1 MNIQLNKILLFF
13 SLQIKAAFRMIPV
26 ILVTTACFASITGL
40 AAFAG
45 TKLLYS
51 GSHKEPLN
59 VALVL
64 PEDSDRYTRAAFSFI
79 NEIDTVKN
87 QCSFTEMS
95 EDDAFNNMRDGSV
108 DAIILVPGQF
118 IEHIMNGTNTPA
130 QVILPKSGST
140 SSSPLFRELVNAGVG
155 DLAIAQAGIY
165 AVDDYC
171 GRYGL
176 KDEIAA
182 AELYLN
188 DKYLSHALDRSV
200 YFSKETISSTG
211 SLTLIQFYFCTGA
224 VLLIMLSSIS
234 CISLLRSENSC
245 TQAAIK
251 RNGVPY
257 IISSACRFSAVSAA
271 YLILIL
277 IIAGIAITA
286 AELSPQVRYTLQD
299 VFTAFGPSSVLM
311 LAFALPAIFSLSHML
326 LSLSDNTGAGIILL
340 FIMTVLMV
348 FLAGG
353 LVPKAFLPSVLQK
366 SAVLVPAA
374 YIIGAFR
381 GVLCNN
387 IDLSCITGC
396 LAVCILSACIT
407 KLAHKLDMP

>member
-1 MNIQLNKILLFF
+1 
-13 SLQIKAAFRMIPV
+13 
-26 ILVTTACFASITGL
+26 
-40 AAFAG
+40 
-45 TKLLYS
+45 
-51 GSHKEPLN
+51 
-59 VALVL
+59 
-64 PEDSDRYTRAAFSFI
+64 
-79 NEIDTVKN
+79 
-87 QCSFTEMS
+87 
-95 EDDAFNNMRDGSV
+95 
-108 DAIILVPGQF
+108 
-118 IEHIMNGTNTPA
+118 
-130 QVILPKSGST
+130 
-140 SSSPLFRELVNAGVG
+140 
-155 DLAIAQAGIY
+155 
-165 AVDDYC
+165 
-171 GRYGL
+171 
-176 KDEIAA
+176 
-182 AELYLN
+182 
-188 DKYLSHALDRSV
+188 
-200 YFSKETISSTG
+200 
-211 SLTLIQFYFCTGA
+211 
-224 VLLIMLSSIS
+224 MLSSIS

-311 LAFALPAIFSLSHML
+311 LAFALPAIFSLSQML

-366 SAVLVPAA
+366 SAVLVPAT

-407 KLAHKLDMP
+407 TLAHKLDMP